1 LLRAA
6 RSILQD
12 MAKATLADA
21 REVTSSIVAALDPL
35 AVLVFG
41 AVGRTGEGNDLDLLV
56 VVEEG
61 STGSS
66 ALDAALR
73 PFYKRIAVDPFVMP
87 EGTFR
92 DHFLRGSPFLRS
104 VIREGRRLYMKN
116 AESEWMKDARD
127 ELSAAEYLGKGGF
140 WKLACFHAQQ
150 AVEKSLKARLLGK
163 GWELEKVHAIARLSA
178 LCADYRIP
186 SLLADEEV
194 QFMDSIYRGRYPGEA
209 GLLPLGEPNREEADR
224 AIAIAAKVL
233 GPV

>member
-1 LLRAA
+1 M
-6 RSILQD
+6 LQA

-21 REVTSSIVAALDPL
+21 GEVTSSIVAALDPL

-61 STGSS
+61 RAGSS

-92 DHFLRGSPFLRS
+92 DHYLRGSPFLRS
-104 VIREGRRLYMKN
+104 VIREGRRRYMEN

-127 ELSAAEYLGKGGF
+127 ELSAAEYLTKGGF

-150 AVEKSLKARLLGK
+150 AVEKSLNARLLGK
-163 GWELEKVHAIARLSA
+163 GWELEKAHAIARLSA
-178 LCADYRIP
+178 LCANYRIP
-186 SLLADEEV
+186 SLLVDEEV
-194 QFMDSIYRGRYPGEA
+194 QFMASICRGRCLGEG

-224 AIAIAAKVL
+224 AITIAAKVV
-233 GPV
+233 GSA